1 MAGNMDKGPCA
12 MLLAFGRGDAPMSA
26 FESSRSDDGQ
36 NPARGWTPQ
45 NALKPALASS
55 SSGDES
61 GEDDGT
67 GDTHGNETGDGGRG
81 GAAPMPAFES
91 SRSDDGQNPA
101 RGWTP
106 QNALKPAMASSSSGE
121 SGEDDGTHGNATGDG
136 GRGGANGDCATSD
149 RTFECV
155 NSREELESHRMG
167 AAAGR
172 RARVARDA
180 GSGWEIKYNRT
191 VQGWGLVFNYNVPWC
206 APFDP
211 SKGTAETPSCT
222 YSSRGA
228 PLTKVK
234 KAEFRSSDLLL
245 PDMWSGVDPVSSEY
259 AYLPQQRGAASY
271 ANDHTVKIRADGTW
285 CVARDV
291 HGRALQPNAVHFWED
306 GQEGVFRLHL
316 KPGYRAGT
324 WVSVAYG
331 SDYWNDACAEALE
344 RKEALEFAA
353 NNPAYSGHGACV
365 TWD

>member
-12 MLLAFGRGDAPMSA
+12 MLLAFGRGDAPMS
-26 FESSRSDDGQ
+26 
-36 NPARGWTPQ
+36 
-45 NALKPALASS
+45 
-55 SSGDES
+55 
-61 GEDDGT
+61 
-67 GDTHGNETGDGGRG
+67 
-81 GAAPMPAFES
+81 AFES